1 MVQKVTQQIRRGE
14 QAIYRQELDE
24 KSRLTAT
31 FFLDLR

>member
-1 MVQKVTQQIRRGE
+1 MVQKVTQQIRE